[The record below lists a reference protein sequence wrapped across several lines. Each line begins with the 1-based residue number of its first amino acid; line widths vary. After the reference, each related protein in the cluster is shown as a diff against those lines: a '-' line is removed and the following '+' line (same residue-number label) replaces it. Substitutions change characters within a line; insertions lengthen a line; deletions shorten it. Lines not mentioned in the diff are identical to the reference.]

1 MIIARI
7 QSTAGKGA
15 KTRSTTEGQQRKVER
30 KDIRGVLL
38 HSQKRR
44 KKTSCKK
51 HRSSADSST
60 AIFTNHAA

>member
-7 QSTAGKGA
+7 QNTAGKGA
-15 KTRSTTEGQQRKVER
+15 EAQSTTEGQQRKVER

-38 HSQKRR
+38 HSQRRR

-51 HRSSADSST
+51 HRKQR
-60 AIFTNHAA
+60 